1 MTNQVCDKLSV
12 LLNGRIPDKIAAEY
26 KNGEEQKLA
35 ESVNLLIDFMKE
47 VHEFIDPLSKG
58 ALNDVSEIQRNNFL
72 ASPFKELHS
81 RLLHLTWQAGQ
92 VAKGDYSQ
100 RVDFM
105 GDFSEAF
112 NCMVLSLE
120 MKEKALHQKISELE
134 DAATHI
140 KKLEGFLP
148 ICANCKSIRLE
159 NADPEETDSW
169 VGMESYIEERSDAMF
184 THSIC
189 PKCVEK
195 LYPDL
200 ARKMKNKRA

>member
-1 MTNQVCDKLSV
+1 MTNQVCERLAV
-12 LLNGRIPDKIAAEY
+12 LLHGQIPDKIAAEHE
-26 KNGEEQKLA
+26 NCEERQLA
-35 ESVNLLIDFMKE
+35 ENVNRLIDFMKE
-47 VHEFIDPLSKG
+47 VHEFIVPLTKG
-58 ALNDVSEIQRNNFL
+58 ALNNVSDIQRSNFL
-72 ASPFKELHS
+72 ASPFKELRS

-120 MKEKALHQKISELE
+120 RKEKALQQKIAELE
-134 DAATHI
+134 DAAAHI
-140 KKLEGFLP
+140 KKLEGFLA
-148 ICANCKSIRLE
+148 ICANCKKIRLE
-159 NADPEETDSW
+159 NVDPEKTEGW
-169 VGMESYIEERSDAMF
+169 VDLESYIEERSDAMF

-189 PKCVEK
+189 PQCAEK

-200 ARKMKNKRA
+200 VRKLKNRKP